1 MKILLYK
8 DKSIIFKSPSEIKY
22 KNIFQSK
29 IYEFFYEKLPNQGDY
44 KIYFDTDK
52 ISNKELGIDLI
63 SEFKKSDEGNKI
75 SKFSGGKGLSNE
87 DLNRYRNQQ
96 IIREYL
102 FNNFPE
108 FVGIFQNNITFQ
120 KNCIENAKI
129 LLGINEIDIN
139 NFMDFK
145 AYTNELYK
153 KTWNRT
159 LNESEK
165 NSGVSTV
172 GEISEKLVEGAF
184 SGLID
189 NINFFNSKG
198 NDAVKSYGDFVLMCL
213 PNNLWL
219 SVKSGYS
226 RERLLASG
234 YSNDILGVGFFED
247 FEEFTSESKNRN
259 LKKVGFLAIY
269 CPDIPVSRDQ
279 IENGTN
285 TYNLIQNHFKMQNK
299 DMPKNINGKD
309 FIRKLSSIKDDLGRL
324 LKEKDIKKR
333 TTIGF

>member
-8 DKSIIFKSPSEIKY
+8 GKSIIFKSPSEIKY

-226 RERLLASG
+226 RERIISFW
-234 YSNDILGVGFFED
+234 FF
-247 FEEFTSESKNRN
+247 K
-259 LKKVGFLAIY
+259 
-269 CPDIPVSRDQ
+269 
-279 IENGTN
+279 
-285 TYNLIQNHFKMQNK
+285 
-299 DMPKNINGKD
+299 
-309 FIRKLSSIKDDLGRL
+309 
-324 LKEKDIKKR
+324 
-333 TTIGF
+333 